1 MPEMNC
7 KAIKVPSHS
16 VSMTSVSVLRYS
28 FHRVCT
34 QLCVCGS
41 SSGCL
46 RPCEDAAMP
55 TYVASPLLMPPLAT
69 LCPLNALGLCLSL
82 CSILRHMVILLSI
95 HSQRLISASLE
106 VRTCHLSKKKKKAD
120 HCCAATYFFFC
131 FFCKNWRNTLIN
143 NSNIKKISHIT
154 NQSFFSS

>member
-16 VSMTSVSVLRYS
+16 VSMTSVSFLRYS
-28 FHRVCT
+28 FHRVSM

-69 LCPLNALGLCLSL
+69 LCPVNALGLCLSL
-82 CSILRHMVILLSI
+82 RSILRHMVILLSI

-106 VRTCHLSKKKKKAD
+106 VRTCHLSQKKKLITAVRL
-120 HCCAATYFFFC
+120 HT

-143 NSNIKKISHIT
+143 NSNVKE
-154 NQSFFSS
+154 NQPHS

>member
-1 MPEMNC
+1 
-7 KAIKVPSHS
+7 
-16 VSMTSVSVLRYS
+16 MT
-28 FHRVCT
+28 
-34 QLCVCGS
+34 
-41 SSGCL
+41 CL
-46 RPCEDAAMP
+46 RWIAKRSKFLPIQSPWRQCLSCATVSPVCLRSCVSAAAPAGVWDQDAAMP

-106 VRTCHLSKKKKKAD
+106 VRTCHLSKKKKAD
-120 HCCAATYFFFC
+120 HCCAATYFFLF

-143 NSNIKKISHIT
+143 NSNIKK
-154 NQSFFSS
+154 NQPHHQSVFF